1 MRVAVTTHPNPS
13 HLVGALSV
21 ARVARRAG
29 YEVAV
34 VSGPGV
40 SDLIEAAGFHTLTV
54 PSMRTIDELLS
65 ARAAV
70 VAGGQAPTP
79 AVPRPAGAGMSLAP
93 AHPFVTPYTGRQAT
107 EIIELLGQW
116 RPTCV
121 LRECT
126 ELGGY
131 LAAESLAVP
140 YATVDIAPLSPCAR
154 PGALDELNRLRAE
167 VDLPATEDPWHPV
180 RPFRVGLV
188 PAAFYPA
195 ELRWPG
201 ASYYRPSVA
210 DEQEEQVAAVDVCL
224 PDGEGPVVLMSLG
237 MNAPRFDPRA
247 VDLINAAVEALGQL
261 PVRAVVAIGSDQ
273 DPAGW
278 DGARAANV
286 RLESFVPQRQL
297 LPLCD
302 LFITHG
308 GFNGVREAIDSG
320 VPMVTLPLFGD
331 HPASAARLAQLGLAL
346 EVDADTVTPAAL
358 RAAVATVLSDPGYR
372 TRTTDLRRW
381 MRALPPLDR
390 LAGDLRS
397 HVAAAAR

>member
-1 MRVAVTTHPNPS
+1 M
-13 HLVGALSV
+13 
-21 ARVARRAG
+21 
-29 YEVAV
+29 
-34 VSGPGV
+34 SGPGV
-40 SDLIEAAGFHTLTV
+40 TDLIEAAGFRALTV
-54 PSMRTIDELLS
+54 SSMRTIDELLS

-70 VAGGQAPTP
+70 GATGQASAPVVPRLAGGRTS
-79 AVPRPAGAGMSLAP
+79 RAP
-93 AHPFVTPYTGRQAT
+93 AHPFITPFTGRQAT
-107 EIIELLGQW
+107 EIIELLGEW
-116 RPTCV
+116 RPNCV

-140 YATVDIAPLSPCAR
+140 YATVDIAPLSPGAR

-167 VDLPATEDPWHPV
+167 VDLPATDDPWHPV

-188 PAAFYPA
+188 PADFYPA

-210 DEQEEQVAAVDVCL
+210 DEQDDQAAAAGVSL
-224 PDGEGPVVLMSLG
+224 PEGEGPLVLMSLG

-247 VDLINAAVEALGQL
+247 VDLLNAAVEALGQL

-273 DPAGW
+273 DPDGW

-286 RLESFVPQRQL
+286 RLESFVPQRRL
-297 LPLCD
+297 LSLCD

-331 HPASAARLAQLGLAL
+331 HPASAARLSQLGLAL
-346 EVDADTVTPAAL
+346 ELDADTATSAAL
-358 RAAVATVLSDPGYR
+358 RVAVATALRDPGYR
-372 TRTTDLRRW
+372 TRAANLRRQ

-390 LAGDLRS
+390 MAADLRS

>member
-13 HLVGALSV
+13 HLVGALSA

-40 SDLIEAAGFHTLTV
+40 SELIEAAGFHALTV

-65 ARAAV
+65 ARAA
-70 VAGGQAPTP
+70 AGQAPAP
-79 AVPRPAGAGMSLAP
+79 AVPRPAGGRTSRMP
-93 AHPFVTPYTGRQAT
+93 AHPFITPYTGRQAT

-131 LAAESLAVP
+131 LAAESLKVP
-140 YATVDIAPLSPCAR
+140 YVTVDIAPLSPCAR
-154 PGALDELNRLRAE
+154 PGAHDELNRLRAE
-167 VDLPATEDPWHPV
+167 VDLPATDDPWHPV
-180 RPFRVGLV
+180 RPFRVGLI

-195 ELRWPG
+195 ELRWSG
-201 ASYYRPSVA
+201 ASYYRPSAA
-210 DEQEEQVAAVDVCL
+210 DEQKNPAGAVDVSL
-224 PDGEGPVVLMSLG
+224 PDGEGPLVLMSLG

-247 VDLINAAVEALGQL
+247 VDLLNAAVEALGQL

-273 DPAGW
+273 DPDGW
-278 DGARAANV
+278 GGARATNV
-286 RLESFVPQRQL
+286 RLESFVPQQEL
-297 LPLCD
+297 LPFCD

-308 GFNGVREAIDSG
+308 GFNGVREAIGSG

-331 HPASAARLAQLGLAL
+331 HPATAARLSRLGLAL
-346 EVDADTVTPAAL
+346 ELNADTVTPAAL
-358 RAAVATVLSDPGYR
+358 RAAVTTVLRDPGYR
-372 TRTTDLRRW
+372 TRAVHLRRQ

-390 LAGDLRS
+390 LAADLQS